1 LVVACSNGRL
11 SCSGFPDGRRPAIV
25 ERLLRNS
32 TIFAAQKSGLGQ
44 CSGVPDQQ
52 KAPFDDGRPKARP
65 DCLGTPNTTGAR
77 IDHEKNL

>member
-1 LVVACSNGRL
+1 MNLVSACSNGRL
-11 SCSGFPDGRRPAIV
+11 SCPGFPDGRRPAIV

-44 CSGVPDQQ
+44 CSQ

-65 DCLGTPNTTGAR
+65 DCLGTPDTTGAR
-77 IDHEKNL
+77 IDHEKKV